1 MELMDVD
8 LLRLGLV
15 GMLGIAACS
24 GNAGEESDSSRGRLL
39 RDARAAQPVSNAS
52 ATWEDHTFACLDGAT
67 EVEHVTGH
75 HQEKLRADVA
85 RGRAFDARSA
95 SFLVRARWGTIAVE
109 GNRAATGMCWAG
121 GYVYSDK
128 PWDASWDDHK
138 DLDGPT
144 RNSAAINNA
153 AHGMVVTGLHFFN
166 VHDGARSTDAYSWAV
181 QHAWGEYV
189 RDDCV
194 ENDHMRSGR
203 IYDVL
208 FDGCYTGIS
217 TRPSSGD
224 DTSDGRGELVE
235 LDRVLLR
242 MLPMPYPY
250 KWEEKAGVIGADGRP
265 YDGQGIPYG
274 HGNLFKLDTGVME
287 RNPHFS
293 VKNSVFLITHHTTPD
308 KLDFPPAALMDAC
321 ENNTI
326 IWLGGGD
333 YPGEL
338 PSSEFP
344 GCFTVL
350 TGQGGVD
357 YWAERVSDWHDRHP
371 GVGSDRKPIVAGSLD
386 FPRRFQN

>member
-1 MELMDVD
+1 MDID

-15 GMLGIAACS
+15 GLVGIVACGGHVEEEVDRSADGVLREADAAHTT
-24 GNAGEESDSSRGRLL
+24 RG
-39 RDARAAQPVSNAS
+39 VSPS
-52 ATWEDHTFACLDGAT
+52 WEDHTFACLDGAT
-67 EVEHVTGH
+67 DVGRVTGH
-75 HQEKLRADVA
+75 HEEKLSPDAA
-85 RGRAFDARSA
+85 AGRVFDARSA
-95 SFLVRARWGTIAVE
+95 SFLVRAKWGTIAVE
-109 GNRAATGMCWAG
+109 GDRAATGMCWAG

-166 VHDGARSTDAYSWAV
+166 VHDGARTTDAYSWEV
-181 QHAWGEYV
+181 QHTWGEYV
-189 RDDCV
+189 RDDCI

-203 IYDVL
+203 VYDVL

-217 TRPSSGD
+217 TRPSNGD
-224 DTSDGRGELVE
+224 DTSDGRGEVVE

-242 MLPMPYPY
+242 MQPMPYPY
-250 KWEEKAGVIGADGRP
+250 KWEEKSGVIGADGQT

-274 HGNLFKLDTGVME
+274 HGNVFKLDTDATE

-293 VKNSVFLITHHTTPD
+293 VKNSVFLITHRTTPD

-321 ENNTI
+321 EDNTI
-326 IWLGGGD
+326 IWLGGGV

-338 PSSEFP
+338 PTVEFP
-344 GCFTVL
+344 DCFTVL
-350 TGQGGVD
+350 TGQEGVD
-357 YWAERVSDWHDRHP
+357 YWAERVGDWHDRHP
-371 GVGSDRKPIVAGSLD
+371 DVGSHRKPTVAGSLD
-386 FPRRFQN
+386 FPRQFNN